1 LTPALR
7 RRAVQAVIE
16 KIGLSQRRAC
26 SVATCHPKTFRRV
39 LQPPD
44 DDDLKQRL
52 QELATE
58 RRRFGYRR
66 LHVLLRRDGII
77 ANHKR
82 VYRVYAAAHLQI
94 RKRLKRRVAFGRGD
108 PAPIVTTC
116 NERWSLDFVHDTLR
130 NGRRIRTLNIVDD
143 FTRECLAIE
152 VDTSIS
158 GSRVARV
165 LDRIADERGLP
176 KTIVMDNGTQLTS
189 LAMLAWSAEHRV
201 RLHYIAPG
209 KPTQNAFI
217 ESFNGKFRDEC
228 LNECSFAS
236 LQEARDIIEAWRTDY
251 NDQRPHRSLGQ
262 LTPNAF
268 AANQLDL
275 LTALHL

>member
-1 LTPALR
+1 M
-7 RRAVQAVIE
+7 ID

-26 SVATCHPKTFRRV
+26 TVATCNPKTFRRV
-39 LQPPD
+39 LKLAD
-44 DDDLKQRL
+44 DDVLKKRL

-66 LHVLLRRDGII
+66 LHVLLRRDGITV
-77 ANHKR
+77 NHKR
-82 VYRVYAAAHLQI
+82 VYRIYAAAHLQI
-94 RKRLKRRVAFGRGD
+94 RKRLKRRVAFGRGE
-108 PAPIVTTC
+108 PAPTVSTR

-130 NGRRIRTLNIVDD
+130 NGRRIRALNIVDD

-165 LDRIADERGLP
+165 LDRVAETRGLP
-176 KTIVMDNGTQLTS
+176 KTIVMDNGTELTS

-209 KPTQNAFI
+209 KPTQNAFV

-228 LNECSFAS
+228 LNESSFAS
-236 LQEARDIIEAWRTDY
+236 LQEARDIIEAWRADY
-251 NDQRPHRSLGQ
+251 NDKRPHRSLGQ
-262 LTPNAF
+262 LTLNAF
-268 AANQLDL
+268 ASAQTSTITTLYL
-275 LTALHL
+275 